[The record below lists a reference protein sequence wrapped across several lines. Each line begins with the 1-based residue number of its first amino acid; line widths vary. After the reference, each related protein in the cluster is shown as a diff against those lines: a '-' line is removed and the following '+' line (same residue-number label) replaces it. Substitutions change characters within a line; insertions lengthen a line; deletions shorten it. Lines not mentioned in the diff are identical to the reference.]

1 MLEVNRIP
9 INRHF
14 IEKISE
20 SPDMVIFRRKDY
32 LNFSMGLIVNSDE
45 YWMDFAI
52 KEAEK
57 ALDAGEIPV
66 GAIVVHADKI
76 IGKGHN
82 QREGLKDP
90 TAHAEML
97 AITSAATFLD
107 SWQLEDCTLYVTLEP
122 CPMCAGAILN
132 ARISRVVFG
141 AYDNAAGMC
150 GSVENLCDQNLLN
163 HKALVKGG
171 VKADICRVLLNS
183 FFNKIR
189 STDN

>member
-107 SWQLEDCTLYVTLEP
+107 SWQLENCTLYVTLEP

-132 ARISRVVFG
+132 ARIPRVVFG
-141 AYDNAAGMC
+141 AYDDAAGMC

-171 VKADICRVLLNS
+171 IKAEICRSLLNS

-189 STDN
+189 SAEN

>member
-1 MLEVNRIP
+1 MTR
-9 INRHF
+9 
-14 IEKISE
+14 
-20 SPDMVIFRRKDY
+20 SPNMIVFRREYY
-32 LNFSMGLIVNSDE
+32 LNFVMGLVTNSDE

-107 SWQLEDCTLYVTLEP
+107 SWQLGDCTLYVTLEP
-122 CPMCAGAILN
+122 CPMCAGA
-132 ARISRVVFG
+132 AYWSRIGKVVFG
-141 AYDNAAGMC
+141 ASDEKRGF
-150 GSVENLCDQNLLN
+150 SQVEG
-163 HKALVKGG
+163 VKKILHPSTEVRGG
-171 VKADICRVLLNS
+171 VLATECAALLS
-183 FFNKIR
+183 EYFQSKR
-189 STDN
+189 

>member
-107 SWQLEDCTLYVTLEP
+107 SWQLENCTLYVTLEP

-132 ARISRVVFG
+132 ARIPRVVFG
-141 AYDNAAGMC
+141 AYDDAAGMC

-171 VKADICRVLLNS
+171 VKAELCRSLLNS

-189 STDN
+189 SAEN